1 MQNGAQTNF
10 ECNLGKL
17 RAGPPAQSRENH
29 VQCQLE
35 ERPILRTPRRRA
47 LARHWRAYG
56 TSEPQRSQ
64 ARRGENEGGCMRD
77 GDAARERICSCRRNA
92 RTRKKTAFQLSE
104 EHRIAASTGDPQTYA
119 VSGPMCDQR
128 EVYHLHGGSLSLS
141 NEGTV
146 TQGRA
151 STLNSIDSTLGLAP
165 PWAASIGDM
174 CIGDMCIGDM
184 GIGDMGVGEVDVGEV
199 GIGAIGTPLMKGSA
213 HASRHHRA
221 HRCWPHAAA
230 IP

>member
-35 ERPILRTPRRRA
+35 ERPVLRTPRRRA

-64 ARRGENEGGCMRD
+64 ARRGENEGGRMRD
-77 GDAARERICSCRRNA
+77 GDAAHERICSCRRDA
-92 RTRKKTAFQLSE
+92 RTRKKIAFQLSE

-119 VSGPMCDQR
+119 ISGPMCDQR

-151 STLNSIDSTLGLAP
+151 STLNLIDSTLGLAP
-165 PWAASIGDM
+165 PRAASIGDM
-174 CIGDMCIGDM
+174 GIGELGIGELGIGEVAIGD
-184 GIGDMGVGEVDVGEV
+184 
-199 GIGAIGTPLMKGSA
+199 IGTPLMKGSA

-221 HRCWPHAAA
+221 HHCWPHAAA